1 MPRWLRWLID
11 DALLDMLQAWTNLAL
26 WFWHI
31 ADDCRDIPLVGDSL
45 YSLFEDVG
53 DACADIQDWTND
65 LRGGWNDLCDWLD
78 DLFDD
83 LHSLASHV
91 YGWLRDLVEDAWG
104 AAQVAYAWAV
114 EALARADDALAAA
127 IAEAA
132 AALSAAMSYAE
143 SLIQDI
149 GAWILSH
156 SVDVYNAI
164 RGYIQDVAD
173 WFQQNVADV
182 WAGLLGSAVE
192 LIESYMADIAAPIN
206 LVLQWFDEIQDF
218 FTDPL
223 EWLQERFTDWFLGRE
238 E

>member
-26 WFWHI
+26 WFWHV

-45 YSLFEDVG
+45 HSLFDDIG

-78 DLFDD
+78 NLFDD
-83 LHSLASHV
+83 VADLWDDV
-91 YGWLRDLVEDAWG
+91 YGWILDRLNDAWDW
-104 AAQVAYAWAV
+104 AQTAYAWAV
-114 EALARADDALAAA
+114 EALGRANEALAAA
-127 IAEAA
+127 AA
-132 AALSAAMSYAE
+132 WAADALASAMAYAE
-143 SLIQDI
+143 SLVQDI
-149 GAWILSH
+149 GAWVLSH
-156 SVDVYNAI
+156 SIDVYNAI
-164 RGYIQDVAD
+164 KGYIIDVAT
-173 WFQQNVADV
+173 WFSEHVADV
-182 WAGLLGSAVE
+182 WAALLGSAVD
-192 LIESYMADIAAPIN
+192 LIESYLAAIAAPVN